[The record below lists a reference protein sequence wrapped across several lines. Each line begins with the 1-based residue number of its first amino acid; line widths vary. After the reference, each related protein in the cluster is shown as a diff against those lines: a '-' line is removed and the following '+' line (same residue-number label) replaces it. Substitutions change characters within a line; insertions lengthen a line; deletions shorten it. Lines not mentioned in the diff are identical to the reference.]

1 MSLRSLAK
9 KVIDYTIEED
19 YKVYRLKKTPFAYR
33 KNFTEDFR
41 KRYGDLPICKN
52 KVVFDNY
59 MGGGYGCNG
68 KYVLEYLLKEEP
80 EFAEKL
86 DLVWI
91 TKDAKNRRE
100 MFPEQ
105 VRLVEYDSQEAMQE
119 YATAHVW
126 IKNFQ
131 MVHYL
136 NKGLVK
142 RDGQVYV
149 QMWHG
154 SFGIKKIESG
164 VGYLQKDRA
173 WLALAK
179 KNAKYTDYW
188 ISNSKFETEVYKD
201 AFWCAGEILEY
212 GHPRNDLFF
221 KDTTEISKK
230 VRQKYGIGEEKKIF
244 LYVPTFRDKNRLQV
258 LMPDRDKI
266 LECISKRFGG
276 EWVFALRNHPRYAVN
291 EKLCVRER
299 EEECDTPLIDVTDYA
314 DMQEL
319 LASADAVLTDYS
331 SAIFDFALTGR
342 PGFLL
347 VEDYDA
353 YKDLR
358 GLYYPPEETPF
369 AVAYSEEE
377 LLAQIVQFDE
387 EVYRKKVEDF
397 LAEKGS
403 VEDGKAAGR
412 VAGLIKEIIEKG

>member
-9 KVIDYTIEED
+9 KFIDYTIED
-19 YKVYRLKKTPFAYR
+19 DDKVYRLKKTPFAYR
-33 KNFTEDFR
+33 KNFTADFR
-41 KRYGDLPICKN
+41 RQYRDLPICEN

-59 MGGGYGCNG
+59 MGSGYGCNG
-68 KYVLEYLLKEEP
+68 KYVTEYLLGEEA

-86 DLVWI
+86 DIVWI
-91 TKDAKNRRE
+91 TKDAEKRRE
-100 MFPEQ
+100 MFPPQ
-105 VRLVEYDSQEAMQE
+105 VRLVEYGSPEAMRE
-119 YATAHVW
+119 YATSRIW

-131 MVHYL
+131 MIHYL

-142 RDGQVYV
+142 REGQTYV

-164 VGYLQKDRA
+164 VAYLQKDRP

-179 KNAKYTDYW
+179 KNAAYTDYW
-188 ISNSKFETEVYKD
+188 ISNSAFETQVYKD
-201 AFWCAGEILEY
+201 AFWGAGEILEY

-221 KDTTEISKK
+221 KDTTEIAQK
-230 VRQKYGIGEEKKIF
+230 VRRKYGIGEEEKIF

-258 LMPDRDKI
+258 IMPDRDKI
-266 LECISKRFGG
+266 SESMTKRFGG
-276 EWVFALRNHPRYAVN
+276 TWVFALRNHPRYAVN
-291 EKLCVRER
+291 EKLCAKER
-299 EEECDTPLIDVTDYA
+299 EEGCHTPLIDVTDYA

-319 LASADAVLTDYS
+319 LVAADAVLTDYS
-331 SAIFDFALTGR
+331 SAIFDFVLTGR
-342 PGFLL
+342 PGFML

-377 LLAQIVQFDE
+377 LLAQIEQFDE
-387 EVYRKKVEDF
+387 EVYRKKAEDF